1 MLKRIP
7 KMLLLVALLTKR
19 PGFEGLKNVQVLSLG
34 RQTTSAASRMSL
46 RPKNFPVRQNQLPRD
61 LLLVIAVFS
70 PRLYRHRISHS
81 RSALGWLTRWM
92 LRQLTGLVH
101 FLFGECPA
109 GNAPPCWRVPQRHG
123 ERRGLLNGLSMLLEG
138 VDHGSHKIGSIAR

>member
-61 LLLVIAVFS
+61 LLLVVALFG
-70 PRLYRHRISHS
+70 PRLSVMRGKRDELNMFVTEPPRRDSRNISRGFALS
-81 RSALGWLTRWM
+81 EASAM
-92 LRQLTGLVH
+92 
-101 FLFGECPA
+101 
-109 GNAPPCWRVPQRHG
+109 
-123 ERRGLLNGLSMLLEG
+123 S
-138 VDHGSHKIGSIAR
+138 